1 MNNSLE
7 YYAKEVLNAYESGN
21 ELKMISSAYELSKLI
36 HRHPALFIRND
47 HPLIV
52 FVALYRSLKIGGIH
66 GAESLFTT
74 YYCMLRSFLEKRDVE
89 KIEAA
94 MYGFLFLDSNM
105 GLLQL
110 ILCEKVQN
118 MGTVRQILYQ
128 HLSLFYMI
136 FHNKITSVVLD
147 TSTSSLLTNRIKMYN
162 DVVRFNLDESQFPL
176 AELTMERFCKN
187 IREELQEKD
196 IELEDRRSYED
207 FL

>member
-1 MNNSLE
+1 MNNPLE

-21 ELKMISSAYELSKLI
+21 ELKMIGSAFELSKLI

-110 ILCEKVQN
+110 ILFEKIQN
-118 MGTVRQILYQ
+118 METVRQILYQ

-136 FHNKITSVVLD
+136 FQNKITSVVLD

-162 DVVRFNLDESQFPL
+162 DVVLFNLDESQFPL
-176 AELTMERFCKN
+176 AELTMERFCNN
-187 IREELQEKD
+187 IRKELQEKD

-207 FL
+207 LL